1 MSFSNNSSEES
12 NELANENFRQL
23 SISTEST
30 SRASMQSYSQETE
43 TRHRNNTNTPEV
55 ITINTQL
62 SPEQVNT
69 QQFSTP
75 VLSSQGFDSHIFI
88 SSSPSQTSGNSAES
102 IYTINEALGG
112 HAAEPPQPD
121 QGSPSRKHS
130 LPANTKDPIS
140 NKRIKTDHEADPA
153 PLGSKLG
160 VATLL
165 NPEPDDDSD
174 KAGRSRVLFKCA
186 VCLDM
191 PDPAVFVHPCGHV
204 FCELCAQG
212 AVQTTMRCP
221 VCRHSMR
228 MRDIR
233 VLQFKVAKI
242 GR

>member
-1 MSFSNNSSEES
+1 MSFSNSSVES
-12 NELANENFRQL
+12 NELANDNFRQL
-23 SISTEST
+23 SISAENT
-30 SRASMQSYSQETE
+30 SSSSAQSYSQEARAR
-43 TRHRNNTNTPEV
+43 TRSNANIPEV
-55 ITINTQL
+55 ITISTQP

-75 VLSSQGFDSHIFI
+75 VLSSQGFDTHIVI
-88 SSSPSQTSGNSAES
+88 NSSPSQTSGNSTES
-102 IYTINEALGG
+102 IYTINEALES

-121 QGSPSRKHS
+121 QGSPSRKHP
-130 LPANTKDPIS
+130 LPTNTHKECSS
-140 NKRIKTDHEADPA
+140 NKRIKIDHEADTA
-153 PLGSKLG
+153 PLGGKLG

-165 NPEPDDDSD
+165 NPEPEDDD

-233 VLQFKVAKI
+233 VLQFKVAKV